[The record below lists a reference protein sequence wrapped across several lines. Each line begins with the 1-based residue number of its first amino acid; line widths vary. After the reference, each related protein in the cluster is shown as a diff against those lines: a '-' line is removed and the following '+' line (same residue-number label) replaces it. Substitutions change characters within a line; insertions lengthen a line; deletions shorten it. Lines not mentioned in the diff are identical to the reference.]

1 MWRLCWVLFISLN
14 YTTAESSGNWS
25 YTPTWLTNREHKIYA
40 SSTEITAKEDAQSSI
55 VIDVEGVTTPPTSVG
70 NTHEYW
76 SATTVGD
83 INGDGYDDIG
93 MGSWIGNKADAI
105 LGGKNLTL
113 AGNNYIGSA
122 V

>member
-1 MWRLCWVLFISLN
+1 M
-14 YTTAESSGNWS
+14 
-25 YTPTWLTNREHKIYA
+25 
-40 SSTEITAKEDAQSSI
+40 
-55 VIDVEGVTTPPTSVG
+55 IDVEGVTTPPTSVG

-122 V
+122 VWHQAGVGDVNGDGYNDVLFGTASETGGMARLYTGG